1 MQSLQAACRGKLP
14 VLEGQMIMLIQQSE
28 QLCRTEVFRIE
39 IVQRLVRSD
48 SFDQFGRTDACT
60 TQIVVNGLGF
70 AIVDSFLRYAAEE
83 LALFRFGLAHFLR
96 LCSRRLGRIVVVG
109 YTHRSIVNGAV
120 VVLIVLGLFGF
131 HNCYG
136 KCV

>member
-48 SFDQFGRTDACT
+48 SFDQFGRTDACAA
-60 TQIVVNGLGF
+60 QIVVHGLCLAFVERFGC
-70 AIVDSFLRYAAEE
+70 DAAEQFGVFGT
-83 LALFRFGLAHFLR
+83 AL
-96 LCSRRLGRIVVVG
+96 CVD
-109 YTHRSIVNGAV
+109 HRAID
-120 VVLIVLGLFGF
+120 LPCLFG
-131 HNCYG
+131 YAMLES
-136 KCV
+136 